1 MNGRSEWLTRLRELS
16 GDAAMDNIP
25 VEGMGDWIA
34 VRPAPAALPRLASS
48 LVEICGCEFAT
59 LVVEPDEIP
68 GDSILRYFFYHP
80 QDGVIVV
87 LWVAAS
93 AGTALPTISDR
104 VHGADWHEREAE
116 DLFGVRFS
124 DHPFLG
130 DFVLHDAVWPENV
143 APMRRDFDVHLRPAG
158 SGEGTEWQPRRILH
172 QEGAIVFPVGP
183 IWADYNE
190 AGMWLLETP
199 GEQIYEAQT
208 RLFYKYRAV
217 EKIAEGHAP
226 DRGLLLAE
234 RFSGS
239 SAFAHAFAY
248 CQALERIAHCAVPP
262 RAQSLRVVF
271 AELERIRYHAAT
283 IVELAGSTSLAVGK
297 SMSQEIEERMLRL
310 TGQVCGH
317 RYLFGV
323 CVPGGLGWDPG
334 ASALA
339 TLRAGVIDAAKEF
352 ARLQRLFVHTSS
364 YLDRLEE
371 MGTLRP
377 DVANLYGVVGPVARA
392 SGRDVDLRR
401 SLPYGAYADHVPAV
415 PREIEGD
422 GYARLRIYFAE
433 IRASA
438 ALIEALL
445 AALPEGPVAAACPVL
460 PGVALS
466 WTEAPAGGTFH
477 WLRIDEAGLIRRWRI
492 APPGFRNW
500 HAFHRALEGA
510 AFQDFHI
517 IMAGF
522 GLSIAESDR

>member
-1 MNGRSEWLTRLRELS
+1 MNAGTKWITRLRELI
-16 GDAAMDNIP
+16 GNAPIADT
-25 VEGMGDWIA
+25 GDWIEL
-34 VRPAPAALPRLASS
+34 RPDPAAIPELSATM
-48 LVEICGCEFAT
+48 VEVDHFEFAT
-59 LVVEPDEIP
+59 LVAES
-68 GDSILRYFFYHP
+68 DSDAAVVLRYFFFHAE
-80 QDGVIVV
+80 DAAIVV
-87 LWVAAS
+87 IRITVAEGARIP
-93 AGTALPTISDR
+93 AISQR
-104 VHGADWHEREAE
+104 VHAAAWHEREVE
-116 DLFGVRFS
+116 DLFGIPFEG
-124 DHPFLG
+124 HPFLG
-130 DFVLHDAVWPENV
+130 DYVLHDTVWPEGL
-143 APMRRDFDVHLRPAG
+143 APMRPDFDPRKRVVEPGL
-158 SGEGTEWQPRRILH
+158 GTDWRPRRVLH

-208 RLFYKYRAV
+208 RLFFKYRAV
-217 EKIAEGHAP
+217 EKIAEGQTP

-239 SAFAHAFAY
+239 SAFAHAYAY
-248 CQALERIAHCAVPP
+248 SQALEKIARCVVPP
-262 RAQSLRVVF
+262 RARALRAVF

-283 IVELAGSTSLAVGK
+283 IAELAGTTSLAVGK
-297 SMSQEIEERMLRL
+297 SMSQEIEERVLRL

-323 CVPGGLGWDPG
+323 CVTGGLAADPG
-334 ASALA
+334 APALA
-339 TLRAGVIDAAKEF
+339 TLRTGVTDAAREF
-352 ARLQRLFVHTSS
+352 AKLQKLFVRTSS
-364 YLDRLEE
+364 YLDRIEE

-377 DVANLYGVVGPVARA
+377 EVADLYGVVGPVARA
-392 SGRDVDLRR
+392 SGRRVDLRR
-401 SLPYGAYADHVPAV
+401 TLPYDTYIDHPPDL

-422 GYARLRIYFAE
+422 GYARLRVYFSE
-433 IRASA
+433 IRASTA
-438 ALIEALL
+438 MIEALL
-445 AALPEGPVAAACPVL
+445 AALPEGPVATECPVRA
-460 PGVALS
+460 GVALS

-517 IMAGF
+517 IMASF

>member
-1 MNGRSEWLTRLRELS
+1 MNEHSEWLTRLQELA
-16 GDAAMDNIP
+16 GDARVD
-25 VEGMGDWIA
+25 ETGDWLE
-34 VRPAPAALPRLASS
+34 VRPAPASLAGLASA

-59 LVVEPDEIP
+59 LVVEADEP
-68 GDSILRYFFYHP
+68 SGELVLRYFFYHP

-87 LWVAAS
+87 IWLPVPT
-93 AGTALPTISDR
+93 GTALPTISDR
-104 VHGADWHEREAE
+104 VHAADWHEREAE
-116 DLFGVRFS
+116 DLFGVRFT

-130 DFVLHDAVWPENV
+130 DFVLHDEVWPENV
-143 APMRRDFDVHLRPAG
+143 APMLHDFDVHQRMAG
-158 SGEGTEWQPRRILH
+158 PGEGTDWRPRRILH
-172 QEGAIVFPVGP
+172 EEGAIIFPVGP
-183 IWADYNE
+183 IWADFNE
-190 AGMWLLETP
+190 AGLWLLETP

-217 EKIAEGHAP
+217 EKIAEGQTP
-226 DRGLLLAE
+226 GQGLLLAE

-248 CQALERIAHCAVPP
+248 CQALEEIAHCVIPP
-262 RAQSLRVVF
+262 RARILRVVF

-283 IVELAGSTSLAVGK
+283 IAEIAGSTSLAVGK
-297 SMSQEIEERMLRL
+297 SMSQEIEERMLRM

-317 RYLFGV
+317 RYLFGL
-323 CVPGGLGWDPG
+323 CTPGGLAWDPG
-334 ASALA
+334 TSALG
-339 TLRAGVIDAAKEF
+339 TLRAAVTDAAAEF
-352 ARLQRLFVHTSS
+352 ARLNRLFVHTSS

-371 MGTLRP
+371 MGALRP

-392 SGRDVDLRR
+392 SGRSVDLRR
-401 SLPYGAYADHVPAV
+401 SLPYGAYAEHAPEI
-415 PREIEGD
+415 PCEIEGD

-433 IRASA
+433 IRASV
-438 ALIEALL
+438 ALIETLL
-445 AALPEGPVAAACPVL
+445 AALPEGPVLAECPVR

-477 WLRIDEAGLIRRWRI
+477 WLRIDEAGLIGRWRI

-517 IMAGF
+517 VMAGF
-522 GLSIAESDR
+522 GLSVAESDR